1 MTLFSAG
8 DADAEL
14 LRGPFQETLRWT
26 TPTARKVGFLK
37 MFSLQNYDMPNP
49 SCAEGPGPG
58 LQGGRCLHRGTLES
72 ESMARHG
79 RNGF

>member
-26 TPTARKVGFLK
+26 TPTARKVCFLK
-37 MFSLQNYDMPNP
+37 MFSL
-49 SCAEGPGPG
+49 
-58 LQGGRCLHRGTLES
+58 
-72 ESMARHG
+72 
-79 RNGF
+79 